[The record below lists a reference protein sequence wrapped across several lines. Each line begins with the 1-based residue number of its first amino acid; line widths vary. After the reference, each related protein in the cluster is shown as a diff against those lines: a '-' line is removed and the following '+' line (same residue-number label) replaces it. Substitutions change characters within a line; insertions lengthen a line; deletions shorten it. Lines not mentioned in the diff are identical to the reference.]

1 MESLRGCS
9 MSTPIYLRLLAWP
22 KRPRVS
28 HALGLLVLRPSR
40 PIASWLW
47 GLLGL
52 LLACLVLACLVT
64 PRLRLSQKHGYR
76 WNDHLKTNPN
86 TQALDKIVYHFKAKF
101 RSFWDT
107 ILSEPWIDWALN
119 SSILKL
125 LYDKV
130 REIAMWQLWKD
141 PQMTIRRKRSHIRH

>member
-1 MESLRGCS
+1 MPPLS
-9 MSTPIYLRLLAWP
+9 
-22 KRPRVS
+22 
-28 HALGLLVLRPSR
+28 ALGVPHFPQTNTVHSFIATLIFWITKGPSED
-40 PIASWLW
+40 ASEE
-47 GLLGL
+47 
-52 LLACLVLACLVT
+52 
-64 PRLRLSQKHGYR
+64 KYGYR

-86 TQALDKIVYHFKAKF
+86 TQALDKIVYRFKAKF

-130 REIAMWQLWKD
+130 REIATWQLGK
-141 PQMTIRRKRSHIRH
+141 ILK

>member
-1 MESLRGCS
+1 MPPLS
-9 MSTPIYLRLLAWP
+9 
-22 KRPRVS
+22 
-28 HALGLLVLRPSR
+28 ALGVPHFPQTNTVHSFIATLICWITKGPSED
-40 PIASWLW
+40 ASEE
-47 GLLGL
+47 
-52 LLACLVLACLVT
+52 
-64 PRLRLSQKHGYR
+64 KYGYR

-86 TQALDKIVYHFKAKF
+86 TQALDKIVYRFKAKF

-130 REIAMWQLWKD
+130 REIATWQLGK
-141 PQMTIRRKRSHIRH
+141 ILK